1 MPDEG
6 TDATTD
12 PTPGAER
19 PARRRFGVV
28 VLVGLAAAGAAALA
42 GARAWV
48 SIEPGGDGAAD
59 AAIATAVATA
69 RDASAP
75 PVTAT
80 ALVLLA
86 AWGVLLVTRGRV
98 RFGVAWLAVV
108 AALGVLGFGIAAWVV
123 APDAVT
129 RDLPTTG
136 VATSHTGWAYLGL
149 LAGAVG
155 LATAVVAVRD
165 VRGWPEMG
173 RRYDAPAEAGAS
185 PTVGEDASNLEL
197 WKALDE
203 GHDPTVDA
211 PPAPRDDGDGRAR

>member
-1 MPDEG
+1 MAD
-6 TDATTD
+6 DAASAAD
-12 PTPGAER
+12 DAAPAR
-19 PARRRFGVV
+19 PARSRFGAV

-48 SIEPGGDGAAD
+48 SIEPGSEGAAD
-59 AAIATAVATA
+59 TAIAGAVATA

-98 RFGVAWLAVV
+98 RVAVAWLAVV
-108 AALGVLGFGIAAWVV
+108 AALGVLGFGVAAWVV

-129 RDLPTTG
+129 RDLPSLDL
-136 VATSHTGWAYLGL
+136 ATSHTAWAYLGV
-149 LAGAVG
+149 LAGAAG
-155 LATAVVAVRD
+155 LACAVVAVRD

-173 RRYDAPAEAGAS
+173 RRYDAPAGAGE
-185 PTVGEDASNLEL
+185 PVTVGEDASNLEL
-197 WKALDE
+197 WKAIDE
-203 GHDPTVDA
+203 GRDPTADA
-211 PPAPRDDGDGRAR
+211 PRAPRDDDGDPSR